1 MAGLRV
7 RSSELLAGTNDP
19 GLDQRVSIAFIVIDT
34 FFMLVF
40 YVSRYFNPK
49 AVGVPMVMCNTLCY
63 VFCIGSAATGILMVK
78 IGGVGYHV
86 NAVPVTTFQTW
97 LQLSKV
103 LEFTY
108 TPAVMF
114 AKLAAL
120 FLYYQV
126 FEISRYRRMIAGI
139 GVIIILQGLVSLI
152 LAFSIC
158 RPFRYFWTQAID
170 VNDGTCGDVMLF
182 YKSYSIPSLVTDV
195 VMLVLPWPILLQLQ
209 MHTSEK
215 IGLILTFLAA
225 SLGIITC
232 ALRFSVFFTVPL
244 FSDPTWHASGG
255 PMIYALVEPSIYMI
269 ASILPTTRH
278 LYRRVCRK
286 VRQAAQLWSAN
297 SNSGLEVSS
306 SLSQPAELQRIKN
319 SDKNSRGITR
329 HVDIWQATTNA
340 SQEELT
346 LGEWYQNRQEWNQ
359 ASRHF
364 IAEYTRSAFFGEQC
378 DHEALGGIGNTDERH
393 DFA

>member
-1 MAGLRV
+1 MAG
-7 RSSELLAGTNDP
+7 SSAGSPEYLAETNDP

-34 FFMLVF
+34 FFLLVF
-40 YVSRYFNPK
+40 YTSRYFNPK
-49 AVGVPMVMCNTLCY
+49 AVGLPMLICNTLCY
-63 VFCIGSAATGILMVK
+63 VLCMGSAATGILMVK

-86 NAVPVTTFQTW
+86 AAVPVTTFQTW

-114 AKLAAL
+114 GKLAAL

-126 FEISRYRRMIAGI
+126 FEVTGYRRVIVSI
-139 GVIIILQGLVSLI
+139 GVIIILQGIISLI

-158 RPFRYFWTQAID
+158 RPFRYFWTQVVD

-195 VMLVLPWPILLQLQ
+195 AMLVIPWPILVKLRIPL
-209 MHTSEK
+209 SEK
-215 IGLILTFLAA
+215 IGLLLTFLAA

-232 ALRFSVFFTVPL
+232 ALRFTVFFTVPL
-244 FSDPTWHASGG
+244 FSDPTWYASGG

-278 LYRRVCRK
+278 LYRRVSRK
-286 VRQAAQLWSAN
+286 ARQAAQLRSAKIEGSPKN
-297 SNSGLEVSS
+297 SSGLSQSTELGAVKKSGTSS
-306 SLSQPAELQRIKN
+306 RV
-319 SDKNSRGITR
+319 ITR
-329 HVDIWQATTNA
+329 HVEIWQANTNS

-346 LGEWYQNRQEWNQ
+346 MGEWYQNRQEWNQ
-359 ASRHF
+359 FRPTDTLSPSTPEAEASTSGK
-364 IAEYTRSAFFGEQC
+364 ITTSQAPYTISA
-378 DHEALGGIGNTDERH
+378 
-393 DFA
+393 

>member
-1 MAGLRV
+1 MAPSVG
-7 RSSELLAGTNDP
+7 SPEYLAETNDP

-34 FFMLVF
+34 FFLLVF
-40 YVSRYFNPK
+40 YISRYYNPK
-49 AVGVPMVMCNTLCY
+49 AVGLPMLVCNTLCY
-63 VFCIGSAATGILMVK
+63 IFCMGSAATGILMTK

-86 NAVPVTTFQTW
+86 SSVPVATFQTW

-126 FEISRYRRMIAGI
+126 FQVTRARLAIVGI
-139 GVIIILQGLVSLI
+139 GAIIILQGIIAFV

-158 RPFRYFWTQAID
+158 RPFRYFWTQAVD

-195 VMLVLPWPILLQLQ
+195 AMLVLPMPLLIKLQ
-209 MHTSEK
+209 VPTAEK

-232 ALRFSVFFTVPL
+232 ALRFSVFFTTPL
-244 FSDPTWHASGG
+244 FSDPTWYASGG

-278 LYRRVCRK
+278 LYRRLRK
-286 VRQAAQLWSAN
+286 KARLTAQLRSAKSDSAAN
-297 SNSGLEVSS
+297 NGSDASHS
-306 SLSQPAELQRIKN
+306 AELERME
-319 SDKNSRGITR
+319 NSRGIR
-329 HVDIWQATTNA
+329 RDVDIWTEQTHTN
-340 SQEELT
+340 SSEEELT
-346 LGEWYQNRQEWNQ
+346 LGDCYQKKQVWGLARP
-359 ASRHF
+359 SKK
-364 IAEYTRSAFFGEQC
+364 
-378 DHEALGGIGNTDERH
+378 
-393 DFA
+393 

>member
-1 MAGLRV
+1 MAG
-7 RSSELLAGTNDP
+7 SSAGSPEYLAETNDP
-19 GLDQRVSIAFIVIDT
+19 TLDQRVSIAFIVIDT
-34 FFMLVF
+34 FFLLVF

-49 AVGVPMVMCNTLCY
+49 AVGVPMLVCNTLCY
-63 VFCIGSAATGILMVK
+63 VLCMGSAATGILMVK

-86 NAVPVTTFQTW
+86 VAVPVTTFQTW

-120 FLYYQV
+120 FLYHQV
-126 FEISRYRRMIAGI
+126 FEITNYRRVIVGI
-139 GVIIILQGLVSLI
+139 GVVIILQGVISFI

-158 RPFRYFWTQAID
+158 RPFRYFWTQAVD

-195 VMLVLPWPILLQLQ
+195 AMLVLPFPILLKLR
-209 MHTSEK
+209 MPTSEK

-244 FSDPTWHASGG
+244 FSDPTWYASGG

-278 LYRRVCRK
+278 LYRRVHRK
-286 VRQAAQLWSAN
+286 ARRAAQLRYAN
-297 SNSGLEVSS
+297 SDSDRKNSSGLSPS
-306 SLSQPAELQRIKN
+306 AELERIEN
-319 SDKNSRGITR
+319 SDTSSRKITR
-329 HVDIWQATTNA
+329 HVDIWQANTY
-340 SQEELT
+340 SSEEELT
-346 LGEWYQNRQEWNQ
+346 LGEWSQNRQEWNQ
-359 ASRHF
+359 SRPTDTSSPG
-364 IAEYTRSAFFGEQC
+364 APEARSPTSGRTR
-378 DHEALGGIGNTDERH
+378 ALRH
-393 DFA
+393 YNHHRR

>member
-1 MAGLRV
+1 MAGSSAG
-7 RSSELLAGTNDP
+7 SSEYLAETNDP
-19 GLDQRVSIAFIVIDT
+19 
-34 FFMLVF
+34 VF

-49 AVGVPMVMCNTLCY
+49 AVGMPMVVCNTLCY
-63 VFCIGSAATGILMVK
+63 VFCKGSAATGILMVK

-86 NAVPVTTFQTW
+86 DAVPVSTFQTW

-126 FEISRYRRMIAGI
+126 FEVSRYRRVIVGT
-139 GVIIILQGLVSLI
+139 GVIVILQGFISFI

-158 RPFRYFWTQAID
+158 RPFRYFWTQAVD
-170 VNDGTCGDVMLF
+170 VNGGTCGDVMLF
-182 YKSYSIPSLVTDV
+182 YKTYSIPSLVTDV
-195 VMLVLPWPILLQLQ
+195 VMLVLSWLIFLQLQ

-215 IGLILTFLAA
+215 IGHILTFLAA

-244 FSDPTWHASGG
+244 FSDPTWYASGG

-269 ASILPTTRH
+269 ASILPTMRH
-278 LYRRVCRK
+278 LYRRVYRN
-286 VRQAAQLWSAN
+286 VQRAAPLRSAN
-297 SNSGLEVSS
+297 SNSGPRISS
-306 SLSQPAELQRIKN
+306 GLCQSAELQRIEH
-319 SDKNSRGITR
+319 SDTSSCGITR
-329 HVDIWQATTNA
+329 RVDIWQANMHS
-340 SQEELT
+340 SQEKPTVGNDIRIGRCGINPGQQT
-346 LGEWYQNRQEWNQ
+346 LHRRVHQKRVL
-359 ASRHF
+359 S
-364 IAEYTRSAFFGEQC
+364 
-378 DHEALGGIGNTDERH
+378 
-393 DFA
+393 

>member
-1 MAGLRV
+1 MAGSTV
-7 RSSELLAGTNDP
+7 GSSELLAEKNDP
-19 GLDQRVSIAFIVIDT
+19 SLDQRVSIAFIVIDT

-49 AVGVPMVMCNTLCY
+49 AVGVPMLMCNTMCY
-63 VFCIGSAATGILMVK
+63 VFCMGSATTGILMVK
-78 IGGVGYHV
+78 IGGVGSHV
-86 NAVPVTTFQTW
+86 NAIPVSIFQTW

-108 TPAVMF
+108 TLAVMF
-114 AKLAAL
+114 AKLATL

-126 FEISRYRRMIAGI
+126 FEVSRYRRVIAGI
-139 GVIIILQGLVSLI
+139 GVIIILQGLISII

-158 RPFRYFWTQAID
+158 RPFRYFWTQAAD

-195 VMLVLPWPILLQLQ
+195 MILVLPWPIVLKLQ

-215 IGLILTFLAA
+215 IGLIFTFLAA

-278 LYRRVCRK
+278 LYRRICSK
-286 VRQAAQLWSAN
+286 VRQAARLQRESNNN
-297 SNSGLEVSS
+297 SPERSG
-306 SLSQPAELQRIKN
+306 SLSQSAEPPHIKN
-319 SDKNSRGITR
+319 SDKSSRRITAR
-329 HVDIWQATTNA
+329 MDIWQENTN
-340 SQEELT
+340 SSDEELT
-346 LGEWYQNRQEWNQ
+346 LGRVGSE
-359 ASRHF
+359 
-364 IAEYTRSAFFGEQC
+364 SAGM
-378 DHEALGGIGNTDERH
+378 D
-393 DFA
+393 